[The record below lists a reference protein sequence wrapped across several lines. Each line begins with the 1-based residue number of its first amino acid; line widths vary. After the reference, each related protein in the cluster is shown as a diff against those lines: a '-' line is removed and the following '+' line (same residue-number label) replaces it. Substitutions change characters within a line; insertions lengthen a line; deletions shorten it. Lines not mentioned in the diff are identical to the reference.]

1 MGNLTTREL
10 PSLFQNSIPGLIAGD
25 GCFSPQI
32 RLSQNARK
40 LDLCYTYRVNSDQQI
55 WQVWHETL
63 QRWGLDDLTALI
75 LDALGP
81 LNLLGAQVVYLSQP
95 FLGQLLPE
103 GHWDTLAEVLENP
116 AQTKAFSAFLR
127 QTDQSI

>member
-1 MGNLTTREL
+1 
-10 PSLFQNSIPGLIAGD
+10 
-25 GCFSPQI
+25 
-32 RLSQNARK
+32 
-40 LDLCYTYRVNSDQQI
+40 VNNNRQI

-63 QRWGLDDLTALI
+63 QQWGLDDLTALI

-95 FLGQLLPE
+95 FLGKVLPE
-103 GHWDTLAEVLENP
+103 GHWDALANVLENP
-116 AQTKAFSAFLR
+116 TQTKAFCNFLR